1 MQPTVE
7 EYRRDG
13 RCGTRQLR
21 AANNPGEAGPWLT
34 LDATGTRMRTWLTF
48 APLIGA
54 ALYGNA
60 IKPVSAK
67 EAGDD
72 ADFERACAGKLA
84 AAREMRAETIG
95 AALRSRIARR
105 ALLCVVMLLGLVLY
119 VLVLRHLQVPLVSP
133 WAMAAVF
140 VAAMVSSVAGFAFS
154 AICGAMLFHLVSD
167 PVDAVQIMMVC
178 SLGGQ
183 ALMTWS
189 LRREIRWRALAV
201 FGIGAIVGLP
211 IGIYLLL
218 HTPAAL
224 FTRILGG
231 LLVLYAGWMILR
243 RPIVL
248 RRQHAA
254 FDVMAGVL
262 GGITG
267 GAAAFPG
274 AAVTIWCGLKGWT
287 KERQR
292 GVYQPFILLV
302 QFASIALLLGAGFVG
317 GEYARGFHFTGIACL
332 PAMFAGCAFGMDFFK
347 WLDDRQFARGVNAML
362 LVSGVSLLT

>member
-1 MQPTVE
+1 VTAGGAQVSFAPPTTPGKRGRGSLLMQ
-7 EYRRDG
+7 
-13 RCGTRQLR
+13 R
-21 AANNPGEAGPWLT
+21 A
-34 LDATGTRMRTWLTF
+34 TRMRTWLTF

-54 ALYGNA
+54 ALYSNS
-60 IKPVSAK
+60 IRPVSAK
-67 EAGDD
+67 EAGDG

-84 AAREMRAETIG
+84 AARAKRAEAIG
-95 AALRSRIARR
+95 ATLRSRIVWRV
-105 ALLCVVMLLGLVLY
+105 LLCVAVLVGLALY
-119 VLVLRHLQVPLVSP
+119 VLALRHLHVPLVSP

-183 ALMTWS
+183 ALITWS
-189 LRREIRWRALAV
+189 LRRAICWRALAV
-201 FGIGAIVGLP
+201 FGIGALVGLP

-254 FDVMAGVL
+254 LDVMAGVL

-274 AAVTIWCGLKGWT
+274 AAVTIWCGFKGWT

-317 GEYARGFHFTGIACL
+317 EHARSFDFVGVACL
-332 PAMFAGCAFGMDFFK
+332 PAMFAGCAFGMDFFR